1 MQTDEPIQAP
11 KQNSTSQPGHL
22 PNEKTHGKFYTTAQ
36 HLKDKFKDKMKS
48 IGSFEIDD
56 KDDNGLIIA
65 LISSSSS

>member
-1 MQTDEPIQAP
+1 MQTDEAP
-11 KQNSTSQPGHL
+11 KGNSTGQPKQSEHL
-22 PNEKTHGKFYTTAQ
+22 PKEKIHGKIYTTAQ